1 MRFRRVPVYLIAI
14 VSLVI
19 LLTTLSFGQT
29 DPNSQ
34 LRFAQVANGQTGQDW
49 WVTTLIISNPDSS
62 AREVQI
68 ESYEGVTES
77 GQPIPLALGFK
88 TACSA
93 GSTSD
98 SYILPA
104 QGTCKFESNALGS
117 LKAGWMRV
125 TEKGGHEI
133 GGYLFYTIYRGD
145 PATTGIPMS
154 SVGVSPMHVCGGMSI
169 PVVRN
174 KAKEEDTGL
183 AAANPY
189 NYQVRMNISLY
200 NSSGTLLKTLI
211 GGTDQGLE
219 LQPLEHGALFLS
231 QLFPDEL
238 AEANNFVGKLVLT
251 GITSNDG
258 VIATALVAKGNVYGG
273 APVTLD
279 AVHTEKAGGQQR

>member
-68 ESYEGVTES
+68 ESYEGVTDS
-77 GQPIPLALGFK
+77 GQPVPLALGFK
-88 TACSA
+88 TTCSI
-93 GSTSD
+93 GSTPD
-98 SYILPA
+98 SYILRA
-104 QGTCKFESNALGS
+104 DGTCKFESSAAGS
-117 LKAGWMRV
+117 LKAGWLRV
-125 TEKGGHEI
+125 TEKNGHDI

-145 PATTGIPMS
+145 PATTGFPMS

-169 PVVRN
+169 AVVRN
-174 KAKEEDTGL
+174 KSKEEDTGL

-200 NSSGTLLKTLI
+200 DSAGTLIRTLI
-211 GGTDQGLE
+211 GGTDEGLE
-219 LQPLEHGALFLS
+219 LQSLEHGALFVS
-231 QLFPDEL
+231 QLFPEL
-238 AEANNFVGKLVLT
+238 ANVNNFVGKLVLT
-251 GITSNDG
+251 GVTSSDG
-258 VIATALVAKGNVYGG
+258 VIATALVAKGNIYGG

-279 AVHTEKAGGQQR
+279 DIHTEKTGTPQR